1 MANWTGKTLGKVK
14 IGEFL
19 ARGGMAEVYLGEH
32 VTLDRKVA
40 VKIMRDH
47 VEAEPENHARF
58 EREARVV
65 ANLRHPNIIQ
75 VFDYELMDGQPCLV
89 MEYVPG
95 ASLGTYLKT
104 LHKRGEKMPLDMVG
118 KILITIASA
127 IDYAHSQNVVHRDI
141 KPANVLLR
149 SASGIVNPDQPLPED
164 VDPVLTD
171 FGLVR
176 LLDSSFH
183 TTTGTVSGT
192 PAYMSPE
199 QARGDKITRKTDIYS
214 LGIMLYEMLAGSVP
228 FDAESSFGILMK
240 HLNDPPPHIFGISS
254 DLQLVINRALAKDT
268 EVRYNTA
275 KELADDF
282 MAVFHGQTVSED
294 TVRLLKAAKQPTEEP
309 KPQKRPFPWGW
320 AGAAAIFAVALAI
333 GAFGFL
339 RPLIGGNKDQPM
351 GLVYFDDSYWVMDE
365 VSLTISNFPKMKG
378 GFHYEAWLLAQ
389 GGEIRRNIGTIIVNE
404 AGQGQLTFAEP
415 NQNNLLAAFDQ
426 VEITQEVDN
435 DPQPDQPS
443 DKVIASS
450 VFPPL
455 ALIHV
460 RHITTAFQPAPNE
473 TPLIQG
479 LWATADTINDSAEEL
494 EKAFNAGDEELTR
507 LKTEEIINQIVGNA
521 NTVRYKDWN
530 ADGKLDNPADGFG
543 LLQNGDPGY
552 TDQGY
557 IAQTISHAN
566 FAAQAADATKGIK
579 SNRDGLVTCAQN
591 MTGWSEQLLQKA
603 MQLNET
609 PFGPEMKPLIQE
621 MVLLSDNILF
631 GADSNGNGVIE
642 AISGEG
648 GADTAYEAAYR
659 MAEMPLLPGAHRIP
673 LPAPTEQK

>member
-47 VEAEPENHARF
+47 VEAEPENHTRF

-95 ASLGTYLKT
+95 ASLGTYLKA

-118 KILITIASA
+118 KILIAIASA

-149 SASGIVNPDQPLPED
+149 SASGAVNPEQPLPED

-240 HLNDPPPHIFGISS
+240 HLNDPPPPIFGISS

-275 KELADDF
+275 KELTDDF

-294 TVRLLKAAKQPTEEP
+294 TVRLLKVAT
-309 KPQKRPFPWGW
+309 QKKNAQKKISRPLLLAWT
-320 AGAAAIFAVALAI
+320 GAIAILVIALTI
-333 GAFGFL
+333 GALNLLKSPMG
-339 RPLIGGNKDQPM
+339 KDQFM
-351 GLVYFDDSYWVMDE
+351 GKVSFSDSYLVMDKAV
-365 VSLTISNFPKMKG
+365 VSVANLHKPVAGS
-378 GFHYEAWLLAQ
+378 HYEIWLLAQ
-389 GGEIRRNIGTIIVNE
+389 GGEIRRNIGTVSVDGN
-404 AGQGQLTFAEP
+404 GQGQISFADP
-415 NQNNLLAAFDQ
+415 DANNILSMYDQ
-426 VEITQEVDN
+426 VEITLEVDN
-435 DPQPDQPS
+435 DPQPDTPS
-443 DKVIASS
+443 GKVVASS

-455 ALIHV
+455 ALVHV
-460 RHITTAFQPAPNE
+460 KHLTVGFQQATPDNI
-473 TPLIQG
+473 PLIQG
-479 LWATADTINDSAEEL
+479 LWTTSASLNATANALFESFEEGNEAAVHL
-494 EKAFNAGDEELTR
+494 R
-507 LKTEEIINQIVGNA
+507 TEEIINQIAGNK
-521 NTVRYKDWN
+521 NSTLYKDWD
-530 ADGKLDNPADGFG
+530 ADGAVNTPTDGFG
-543 LLQNGDPGY
+543 LLANGEAGY
-552 TDQGY
+552 TNQGY
-557 IAQTISHAN
+557 IPLVISHATY
-566 FAAQAADATKGIK
+566 AVDAIDATESLKTNG
-579 SNRDGLVTCAQN
+579 NNLVICGEN
-591 MTGWSEQLLQKA
+591 MEGWTEQMLEKALQLQK
-603 MQLNET
+603 T
-609 PFGPEMKPLIQE
+609 PFGPDMKPLIE
-621 MVLLSDNILF
+621 DLVKLSNQILA
-631 GADSNGNGVIE
+631 GVDSNGNNVIE
-642 AISGEG
+642 AIPGEG
-648 GADTAYEAAYR
+648 GADTAYEYAYF
-659 MAEMPLLPGAHRIP
+659 MTEMPLLPGANRIP
-673 LPAPTEQK
+673 PSSGEGNK

>member
-14 IGEFL
+14 IGDFL

-75 VFDYELMDGQPCLV
+75 VFDYELIDGQPCLV

-95 ASLGTYLKT
+95 ASLGTYLKA
-104 LHKRGEKMPLDMVG
+104 LHKRGEKIPLDMVG
-118 KILITIASA
+118 KILRTLASA
-127 IDYAHSQNVVHRDI
+127 IDYAHNQNVVHRDI

-149 SASGIVNPDQPLPED
+149 SAGGAVNPDAPLPED

-176 LLDSSFH
+176 LLDSSVH

-228 FDAESSFGILMK
+228 FDAESSFGVLMK
-240 HLNDPPPHIFGISS
+240 HLNDPPPPIFGISS

-275 KELADDF
+275 KELTDDF

-309 KPQKRPFPWGW
+309 KPQKRPIPWAW
-320 AGAAAIFAVALAI
+320 AGAGIIALIALAI
-333 GAFGFL
+333 GVFGYL
-339 RPLIGGNKDQPM
+339 RPAPIKDDKPIGRVSFSDFYWIMDQVTVTTSR
-351 GLVYFDDSYWVMDE
+351 L
-365 VSLTISNFPKMKG
+365 PKPETG
-378 GFHYEAWLLAQ
+378 SHYEVWLVAQ
-389 GGEIRRNIGTIIVNE
+389 GGEIRKNIGN
-404 AGQGQLTFAEP
+404 LTLDETGVGRLTYTEP
-415 NQNNLLAAFDQ
+415 DQEDLLATFDQ

-435 DPQPDQPS
+435 DPNPEEPGGTA
-443 DKVIASS
+443 IASS

-455 ALIHV
+455 ALVHV
-460 RHITTAFQPAPNE
+460 RHVASAFPAAPESN
-473 TPLIQG
+473 PLIQG
-479 LWATADTINDSAEEL
+479 VWYTAESVFNSAGEL
-494 EKAFNAGDEELTR
+494 EEAFENKDEETLR
-507 LKTEEIINQIVGNA
+507 LKTEEIINLISGSQSLQH
-521 NTVRYKDWN
+521 KDWN
-530 ADGKLDNPADGFG
+530 ENGIIDNPHDGYG
-543 LLQNGDPGY
+543 MLENEK
-552 TDQGY
+552 QGY
-557 IAQTISHAN
+557 LPNIISHAM
-566 FAAQAADATKGIK
+566 FAAQALDATENIK
-579 SNRDGLVTCAQN
+579 NNSARLVVSSEN
-591 MTGWSEQLLQKA
+591 MTGWSEQTLEKALQLHQ
-603 MQLNET
+603 M
-609 PFGPEMKPLIQE
+609 PFGTEMETVVADI
-621 MVLLSDNILF
+621 VLLSEQILF
-631 GADSNGNGVIE
+631 GVDSNQNGIIE
-642 AISGEG
+642 PIQGEG
-648 GADTAYEAAYR
+648 GADTAYQSAYL
-659 MAEMPLLPGAHRIP
+659 MAEMPLLSGVHR
-673 LPAPTEQK
+673 LPAPAAEGNK